1 MKILICDDSPRDLA
15 GMKEL
20 LEKYCESRACP
31 APELEQ
37 TSDSAALYRRIQN
50 GEQWDVYILD
60 ILMSEKT
67 GIDIGGLLHRTGA
80 QSPIIYVT
88 SSDDFALAAYG
99 VHAVRYLLKPVR
111 EEQFFEALD
120 YVLPRPGK
128 KSGAV
133 YEVKTKEGLVA
144 VPCSRIEYVENST
157 RMLNVCLADG
167 RSIKSIFIRKSF
179 DEEIRGLTDDPAFL
193 QVHNSFLVNMN
204 YVDRLA
210 QGNITMESGRCI
222 PVSKARAAEVK
233 KKYLMFVSQQYQ

>member
-1 MKILICDDSPRDLA
+1 MKNLVAVTGEGPTDYGRKIFNTKLGENQWQWGPV
-15 GMKEL
+15 KEL

-80 QSPIIYVT
+80 KSPIIYVT

-111 EEQFFEALD
+111 EEDFFEALD
-120 YVLPRPGK
+120 YAMSYKQDKRD
-128 KSGAV
+128 SG
-133 YEVKTKEGLVA
+133 
-144 VPCSRIEYVENST
+144 
-157 RMLNVCLADG
+157 
-167 RSIKSIFIRKSF
+167 
-179 DEEIRGLTDDPAFL
+179 
-193 QVHNSFLVNMN
+193 FLVKPISFVM
-204 YVDRLA
+204 
-210 QGNITMESGRCI
+210 ITTFFSFPSAMERAIGIESAI
-222 PVSKARAAEVK
+222 PPSK
-233 KKYLMFVSQQYQ
+233 